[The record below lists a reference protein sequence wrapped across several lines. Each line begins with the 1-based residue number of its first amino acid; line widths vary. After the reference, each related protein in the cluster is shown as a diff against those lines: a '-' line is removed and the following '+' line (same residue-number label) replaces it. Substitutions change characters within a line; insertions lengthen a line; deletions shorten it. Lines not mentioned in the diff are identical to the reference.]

1 MLGTWINAVAGVG
14 VLLWVRRP
22 LGTENQPLD
31 LGRFR
36 WGAAGLA
43 ALIGGTGIIHALPS
57 SLSGAIRYLGIA
69 LVGLVLGNLTGR
81 ILGLQRGLDAWGR
94 NLSVHLPKPTGKPAD
109 VPGALSIGALLAF
122 NPLLIP
128 AAVQDGLEH
137 RWVGLALKSVLDAI
151 ALHAWVRSLSPI
163 RWSLSLLMLGVILLW
178 QTCWTAGA
186 AALASWLQAQGVSD
200 ALMTACSLLIL
211 CSAPAIAGVR
221 RAALANLLPA
231 LVWIPALAFW
241 LRGG

>member
-1 MLGTWINAVAGVG
+1 MPCPPHYPARSAIWALHWSASCWATSPAEFWACSGAWTPGEEPFGSSAQAYRKTRRCAGG
-14 VLLWVRRP
+14 VVHRGSSGIQPIAHPRRRP
-22 LGTENQPLD
+22 GRTGTSV
-31 LGRFR
+31 GRT
-36 WGAAGLA
+36 GLE
-43 ALIGGTGIIHALPS
+43 
-57 SLSGAIRYLGIA
+57 
-69 LVGLVLGNLTGR
+69 V
-81 ILGLQRGLDAWGR
+81 
-94 NLSVHLPKPTGKPAD
+94 
-109 VPGALSIGALLAF
+109 SIGRDCA
-122 NPLLIP
+122 P
-128 AAVQDGLEH
+128 
-137 RWVGLALKSVLDAI
+137 RVGSEPVPNSVEPVPPDA
-151 ALHAWVRSLSPI
+151 
-163 RWSLSLLMLGVILLW
+163 GVILLW